1 MANVLLISYDNESHL
16 PIFPMNI
23 FYLMGALR
31 KKGHNVGVW
40 FQDISHEPNEFLN
53 KLLDQNYF
61 DTVGIGFVAGYYP
74 YRKVKSLSNIINNH
88 KFREQI
94 QFVLGGHGPA
104 GAPEYFLDKMG
115 ADAVV
120 VGDGENAI
128 CEVVEGAEGVIHAG
142 SVDSYPSL
150 DCYQFFPMDVY
161 RLNRTPTSTRT
172 DFSIPILSSR
182 GCKWNCSFCYRMR
195 DGFHQREV
203 GSILEEITFLHN
215 NYLINYFDFEDELLM
230 ASVKRTEEICE
241 GISRLP
247 FKMKWDANGRLNFAK
262 PEILKLMRSSGCEYV
277 NYGIESLNQKIL
289 NQMGKGLTVDQIN
302 HGVEN
307 TLTAKLSPG
316 LNLLWGFPE
325 NTEKDLQEEVE
336 FLTKYC
342 PGDELR
348 TIRPVT
354 AYPGCPLFEKGKK
367 DGLVKDPEDF
377 YEHLHV
383 NSDLISINFMDL
395 PNEYA
400 HRVLCE
406 ANKELILNYYMK
418 KLDVSFQAAHDL
430 YIGNNTQFRGFR
442 AV

>member
-1 MANVLLISYDNESHL
+1 MSNVLLISYDNGSHL

-23 FYLMGALR
+23 FYLMGAL
-31 KKGHNVGVW
+31 KKAGHTVGVW
-40 FQDISHEPNEFLN
+40 YQDVHHEPDKALSKF
-53 KLLDQNYF
+53 LDQGFF
-61 DTVGIGFVAGYYP
+61 DVVGIGFVAGYYP
-74 YRKVKSLSNIINNH
+74 YRKVKSLSNIINKH
-88 KFREQI
+88 KFRKRI
-94 QFVLGGHGPA
+94 RYVLGGHGPA
-104 GAPEYFLDKMG
+104 GAPEFFLEKMG
-115 ADAVV
+115 ADTVV
-120 VGDGENAI
+120 VGDGEDVGWI
-128 CEVVEGAEGVIHAG
+128 EKDGVYKAEQG
-142 SVDSYPSL
+142 DFDYPDLS
-150 DCYQFFPMDVY
+150 CYESFPIDVY
-161 RLNRTPTSTRT
+161 RLNRTPRATHT
-172 DFSIPILSSR
+172 DFCLPVLSSR

-195 DGFHQREV
+195 KGFHERPV
-203 GSILEEITFLHN
+203 GAIMEEIRYLHKTFM
-215 NYLINYFDFEDELLM
+215 INYFDFEDELLM
-230 ASVKRTEEICE
+230 SSVKRTEEICE

-289 NQMGKGLTVDQIN
+289 NQMGKGLTLNQITV
-302 HGVEN
+302 GVEN

-406 ANKELILNYYMK
+406 ANKELILNYYNK
-418 KLDVSFQAAHDL
+418 KMDISFQAAHDL